1 MTVACPAGAAAC
13 PTLRRN
19 LASKRRP
26 RIPPPLHELETEVM
40 NEAWRHEEIS
50 VRELM
55 ERLNRRASP
64 PRAYTTYM
72 TVMSRLDAKGLLS
85 RRREGKTDIYRPT
98 FGKDEYRARRAQ
110 AEVQGLV
117 KQFGDVALA
126 QFAKQVDELDPK
138 RLAELRRLARG
149 E

>member
-1 MTVACPAGAAAC
+1 MPARGAFAGRG

-19 LASKRRP
+19 LAARKRP
-26 RIPPPLHELETEVM
+26 RVPPPLHELESEVM
-40 NEAWRHEEIS
+40 NEAWRHDEIS

-98 FGKDEYRARRAQ
+98 FSKDEYRALRAQ

-117 KQFGDVALA
+117 RQFGDVALA
-126 QFAKQVDELDPK
+126 QFAKKVDELDPK
-138 RLAELRRLARG
+138 RLQELRRLARG